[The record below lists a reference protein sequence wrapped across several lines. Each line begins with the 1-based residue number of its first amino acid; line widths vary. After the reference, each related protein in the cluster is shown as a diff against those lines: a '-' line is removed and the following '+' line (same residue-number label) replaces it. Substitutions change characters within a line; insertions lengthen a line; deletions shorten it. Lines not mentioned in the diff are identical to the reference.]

1 MLLFLHRYLQADEH
15 EETEDI
21 TQHDIADVVDITSAQ
36 KVRGNIFQLVTF
48 LTLCML
54 GKF

>member
-1 MLLFLHRYLQADEH
+1 MYRYLQADEH

-36 KVRGNIFQLVTF
+36 KVRGNIIFQLVTF